1 MGNGKENISS
11 LQYINKPHVEHI
23 KNGSNNLSKTRQ
35 GMKQVKYLGIEENVW
50 EMSPWNGEEITK
62 LWSTI

>member
-23 KNGSNNLSKTRQ
+23 KNGPKDLSKMRQ
-35 GMKQVKYLGIEENVW
+35 VMKQVKYFWLEDNIW
-50 EMSPWNGEEITK
+50 EPGSQNG
-62 LWSTI
+62 